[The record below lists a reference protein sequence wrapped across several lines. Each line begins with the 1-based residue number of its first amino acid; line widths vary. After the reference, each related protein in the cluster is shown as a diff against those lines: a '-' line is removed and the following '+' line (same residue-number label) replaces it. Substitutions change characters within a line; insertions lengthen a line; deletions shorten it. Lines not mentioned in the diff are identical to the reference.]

1 MKSFL
6 SKIATIVLLAAV
18 LAPVAFARDDEA
30 PHTLVSVTDLHFSG
44 HGGPIVRGTS
54 LGGEGGV
61 LFGGRGGVII
71 NDSLALGAG
80 GCGLAY
86 SGAEATFEG
95 EERKVGFGYGGFMAE
110 YYFFPKNLV
119 FFSVGCLV
127 GGGSVSDYSYRYE
140 DGNAFFI
147 VEPEVNAY
155 VNVTRYFRLGTGV
168 SYRYS
173 NGIDLDGFDDEDFRG
188 FSGSLLFDFGW
199 F

>member
-1 MKSFL
+1 MKSIL
-6 SKIATIVLLAAV
+6 SKFAAIALFAL
-18 LAPVAFARDDEA
+18 AFAPAAFALDDEG
-30 PHTLVSVTDLHFSG
+30 PRTLVSITDLHFSG
-44 HGGPIVRGTS
+44 HGGPIIRGTT

-71 NDSLALGAG
+71 NDSLALGFG
-80 GCGLAY
+80 GCGLGY

-95 EERKVGFGYGGFMAE
+95 VEKKIGFGYGGFLAE

-127 GGGSVSDYSYRYE
+127 GAGSVADYAYRHD
-140 DGNAFFI
+140 DGNAFFV
-147 VEPEVNAY
+147 VEPEANAY
-155 VNVTRYFRLGTGV
+155 LNVTRFFRLGAGV